1 VEIAATS
8 NRGGSRTDSAFFC
21 RTLTKMVISTNSVF
35 KEVGFV
41 SSPKAERFVRLVSLN
56 LAKTNFWSV
65 RVRCFWDRPR
75 RAGIR
80 RRTGRDKNK
89 SSTWPWP
96 VFRLKR
102 TKFLSY
108 FALKRPKFRSWFR
121 YMEENSQISLI
132 PKRNFSKFQKFL
144 APPSG
149 VCKEEGTKEKQEMWF
164 LE

>member
-1 VEIAATS
+1 MPLFLSWCLYYLAQPVQLGCTADFERFWPILAPKF
-8 NRGGSRTDSAFFC
+8 NR
-21 RTLTKMVISTNSVF
+21 ISYFLVLGFPVF
-35 KEVGFV
+35 AQPTALQPRDPSFV
-41 SSPKAERFVRLVSLN
+41 SKKEDR
-56 LAKTNFWSV
+56 
-65 RVRCFWDRPR
+65 RCWDRLAP
-75 RAGIR
+75 
-80 RRTGRDKNK
+80 
-89 SSTWPWP
+89 WPWP